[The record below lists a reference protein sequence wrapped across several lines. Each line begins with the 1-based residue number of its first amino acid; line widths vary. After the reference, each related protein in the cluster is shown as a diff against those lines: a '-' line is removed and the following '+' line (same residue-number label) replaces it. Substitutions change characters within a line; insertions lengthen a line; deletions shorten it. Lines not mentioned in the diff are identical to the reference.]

1 MIGPRTSLRSS
12 RDRVPNGVYG
22 CSSKDGRGARYH
34 RMRISRIEIRNFRS
48 FRQFELDL
56 DGESMFV
63 IGENAGGKTS
73 LLTAVARAFGR
84 DLNFRAEDFVDRQQ
98 TIEIEVTLDQL
109 DAAQAA
115 VFGNYAD
122 FSSTPPTLRVATRVI
137 WDPAAE
143 DADVEHYYPRV
154 PGSRSKR
161 EEREALSWQWLPAS
175 RDPERMLQFGIP
187 RNLMGKLVEAL
198 PIDQSLENAVDAVRQ
213 ASDDLGQDA
222 ELQRFLQEARADLAR
237 MLPDVAG
244 DAFRMGIAAATA
256 RDLLR
261 QFELV
266 VEHLGEPVAVSTQ
279 SSGVAQLAIF
289 VFAMKL
295 ATSQPG
301 TVLLVDEPEISL
313 HPQAQRAL
321 MRALRT
327 LDVQMLVATHSGTL
341 LDRADPRR
349 VVRLRRTPAGIEL
362 ASPSTLS
369 DDDARK
375 LARFT
380 SPQTAEAFFARAVI
394 LVEGLSDQI
403 VLEVLAER
411 QGRNIDAEG
420 VSIVPM
426 GGVTAARAFLQ
437 LYGPTGFKLKVA
449 GLCDENEER
458 HVFGALEHVGLGT
471 NLTRQTMAPLGFF
484 VCVKD
489 LEEELI
495 RVLGAQTVEQII
507 DQNGDLGAFQ
517 TFQRQPDQQPR
528 PLEEQLRRFIGG
540 RRKVEYAPLLADALE
555 LTNLP
560 APLVGVLAAV

>member
-1 MIGPRTSLRSS
+1 MCA
-12 RDRVPNGVYG
+12 

-56 DGESMFV
+56 DGESMFI

-84 DLNFRAEDFVDRQQ
+84 DLTFRAEDFVDRQQ
-98 TIEIEVTLDQL
+98 AIEIAVTIDRLDP
-109 DAAQAA
+109 AQAA

-175 RDPERMLQFGIP
+175 RDAERMLQFGVP

-198 PIDQSLENAVDAVRQ
+198 PIDQSLENAVNAVRQ

-222 ELQRFLQEARADLAR
+222 ELQRFLHEARADLAQ

-266 VEHLGEPVAVSTQ
+266 VEHLGEPVGVSTQ

-426 GGVTAARAFLQ
+426 GGVTAVRAFLQ

-471 NLTRQTMAPLGFF
+471 NLTRQTMEPLGFF

-489 LEEELI
+489 LEEESI

-507 DQNGDLGAFQ
+507 DQNGNLGAFQ
-517 TFQRQPDQQPR
+517 TFQQQPDQQPR

-540 RRKVEYAPLLADALE
+540 RRKVEYAPLLADALD

>member
-1 MIGPRTSLRSS
+1 
-12 RDRVPNGVYG
+12 
-22 CSSKDGRGARYH
+22 
-34 RMRISRIEIRNFRS
+34 MRIRRIEIRNFRS

-56 DGESMFV
+56 NGESMFV

-73 LLTAVARAFGR
+73 LLTAIARSFGR
-84 DLNFRAEDFVDRQQ
+84 DLSFRAEDFADRQQ
-98 TIEIEVTLDQL
+98 AIEIETTLSQLDQ
-109 DAAQAA
+109 AQAA

-122 FSSTPPTLRVATRVI
+122 FSSTPPTLRVATRAI

-143 DADVEHYYPRV
+143 EADVEHYYPRV

-161 EEREALSWQWLPAS
+161 EEREALSWQWLPAA
-175 RDPERMLQFGIP
+175 RDPERMLQFGVP
-187 RNLMGKLVEAL
+187 RNLMGKLIEPL
-198 PIDQSLENAVDAVRQ
+198 PIDQSLDSAVEAVRQ
-213 ASDDLGQDA
+213 ASDNLGQDA
-222 ELQRFLQEARADLAR
+222 ELQRFLHEARDDLATL
-237 MLPDVAG
+237 LPDVAG

-279 SSGVAQLAIF
+279 SSGVAQLSIF

-313 HPQAQRAL
+313 HPQAQRSL
-321 MRALRT
+321 MRALRA

-341 LDRADPRR
+341 LDRADPRS

-362 ASPSTLS
+362 ARPSTLS
-369 DDDARK
+369 DEDARK

-394 LVEGLSDQI
+394 LVEGISDQI
-403 VLEVLAER
+403 ALEAIAER
-411 QGRNIDAEG
+411 QGRNLDAEG
-420 VSIVPM
+420 VSVVPM

-437 LYGPTGFKLKVA
+437 LYGPTGFRLAVV

-458 HVFGALEHVGLGT
+458 HFFAALEHVGLGT
-471 NLTRQTMAPLGFF
+471 NLTRHTIEPLGFF

-495 RVLGAQTVEQII
+495 RALGAQSVEQII
-507 DQNGDLGAFQ
+507 DHNGDLGQFR
-517 TFQRQPDQQPR
+517 TFQQQPDQQQR
-528 PLEEQLRRFIGG
+528 PLDEQLRRFIG
-540 RRKVEYAPLLADALE
+540 RRKIEYAPLLADAIDLAHV
-555 LTNLP
+555 P
-560 APLVGVLAAV
+560 APLAGVLAAV

>member
-1 MIGPRTSLRSS
+1 
-12 RDRVPNGVYG
+12 
-22 CSSKDGRGARYH
+22 
-34 RMRISRIEIRNFRS
+34 MRISRIEISNFRS
-48 FRQFELDL
+48 FRQFELEL
-56 DGESMFV
+56 NGESMFV
-63 IGENAGGKTS
+63 IGENGGGKTS

-98 TIEIEVTLDQL
+98 AIEIEATLSHLDQ
-109 DAAQAA
+109 AQAG

-122 FSSTPPTLRVATRVI
+122 FNSTPPTLRVAARAI
-137 WDPAAE
+137 WDPSAE
-143 DADVEHYYPRV
+143 EADVEHYYPRK

-161 EEREALSWQWLPAS
+161 EEREALTWQWLPSA
-175 RDPERMLQFGIP
+175 RDPERMLQFGVP
-187 RNLMGKLVEAL
+187 RNLMGKLIEAL
-198 PIDQSLENAVDAVRQ
+198 PIDQSLENAIEAVRQ
-213 ASDDLGQDA
+213 ASDDLGQDVA
-222 ELQRFLQEARADLAR
+222 LQQFLHEARDDLAQL
-237 MLPDVAG
+237 LPDVAG

-256 RDLLR
+256 HDLLR

-289 VFAMKL
+289 VFAIKL
-295 ATSQPG
+295 ATTQPG

-313 HPQAQRAL
+313 HPQAQRSL
-321 MRALRT
+321 MRALRA

-349 VVRLRRTPAGIEL
+349 IVRLRRTPTGIEL

-394 LVEGLSDQI
+394 LVEGMSDQI
-403 VLEVLAER
+403 ALEVLAER
-411 QGRNIDAEG
+411 QGRNLDAEA

-458 HVFGALEHVGLGT
+458 NLFGALEHVGLAM
-471 NLTRQTMAPLGFF
+471 NVTRQTMEPLGFY

-495 RVLGAQTVEQII
+495 RALGTQTVEQII

-517 TFQRQPDQQPR
+517 TFQQQPDQQQW
-528 PLEEQLRRFIGG
+528 PLDEQLRRFIGG
-540 RRKVEYAPLLADALE
+540 RRKVEYAPLLADALD
-555 LTNLP
+555 LANLP
-560 APLVGVLAAV
+560 APLAGVLAAV

>member
-1 MIGPRTSLRSS
+1 MKIR
-12 RDRVPNGVYG
+12 
-22 CSSKDGRGARYH
+22 
-34 RMRISRIEIRNFRS
+34 RIEIRNFRS
-48 FRQFELDL
+48 FRQFEIDL

-84 DLNFRAEDFVDRQQ
+84 DLNFRAEDFADRQQ
-98 TIEIEVTLDQL
+98 AIEIEVTLSQL
-109 DAAQAA
+109 DQAQAA

-122 FSSTPPTLRVATRVI
+122 FGSTPPTLRVATRAI

-143 DADVEHYYPRV
+143 EADVEHHFPRV

-161 EEREALSWQWLPAS
+161 EEREALSWQWLPAA
-175 RDPERMLQFGIP
+175 RDPERLLQFGVP
-187 RNLMGKLVEAL
+187 RNMMGKLIEAL

-222 ELQRFLQEARADLAR
+222 ELRRFLHEARDDLAAL
-237 MLPDVAG
+237 LPDVAG

-279 SSGVAQLAIF
+279 SSGVAQLSIF

-295 ATSQPG
+295 AMSQPG

-313 HPQAQRAL
+313 HPQAQRSL
-321 MRALRT
+321 MRALRA

-349 VVRLRRTPAGIEL
+349 IIRLRRAAAGIEL

-369 DDDARK
+369 DEDARK

-394 LVEGLSDQI
+394 LVEGMSDQI
-403 VLEVLAER
+403 ALEVIAER
-411 QGRNIDAEG
+411 QGRNLDAEG

-437 LYGPTGFKLKVA
+437 LYGPTGFRLTVA
-449 GLCDENEER
+449 GLCDEDEE
-458 HVFGALEHVGLGT
+458 HHFSSALEHVGIGANLSRGT
-471 NLTRQTMAPLGFF
+471 MGPLGFF

-495 RVLGAQTVEQII
+495 RALGTPAVEQII
-507 DQNGDLGAFQ
+507 DRNGDLGLFR
-517 TFQRQPDQQPR
+517 TFQQQPGQQQR
-528 PLEEQLRRFIGG
+528 SLEEQLRRFIR
-540 RRKVEYAPLLADALE
+540 RRKIEYAPLLADALD
-555 LTNLP
+555 LAHIPTAL
-560 APLVGVLAAV
+560 AGVLGAV